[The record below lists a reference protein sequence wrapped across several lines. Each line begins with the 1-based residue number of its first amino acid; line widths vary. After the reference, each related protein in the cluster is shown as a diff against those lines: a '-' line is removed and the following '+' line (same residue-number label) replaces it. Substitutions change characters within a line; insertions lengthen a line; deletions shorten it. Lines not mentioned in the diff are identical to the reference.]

1 MVYVFEKVVTEHAHE
16 NMRKI
21 SSGGWLWKNRVS
33 IDAEK
38 EVDLIRVVRTMR
50 EEVGLLSSC
59 HNRGGV
65 A

>member
-1 MVYVFEKVVTEHAHE
+1 MKEHVHE

-21 SSGGWLWKNRVS
+21 SSGGWIWKNWVS

-38 EVDLIRVVRTMR
+38 EGDLIRVVRTMR
-50 EEVGLLSSC
+50 EEVGPLSSF
-59 HNRGGV
+59 HDRGGV

>member
-1 MVYVFEKVVTEHAHE
+1 MKEHVHE

-21 SSGGWLWKNRVS
+21 SSGGWIWKNWVS

-38 EVDLIRVVRTMR
+38 QGDLIRVVRTMR
-50 EEVGLLSSC
+50 EEVGPLSSF
-59 HNRGGV
+59 HDRGGV